1 MYSIYRIERDGSETL
16 IGFANY
22 LHTDGQLLVN
32 ADRDNIDFEA
42 GYHAYNLD
50 SKTQKGS
57 EQDGSD
63 DGDAQVQESAEGDGI

>member
-16 IGFANY
+16 IGFVND
-22 LHTDGQLLVN
+22 LKTEWQLLID

-42 GYHAYNLD
+42 GYHAYNLG

-57 EQDGSD
+57 E
-63 DGDAQVQESAEGDGI
+63 